1 MSRNTR
7 LRPCATNVAIS
18 RTSGQRMS
26 RSYDTSHRPP
36 ANPGSSCTR
45 PVIAASSAVGSGAG
59 TTQTRVPI
67 SAATRRKT
75 SEGRRARGA
84 SLEDEKTRMR
94 YRGVSGFGRGVGSST
109 GTGSGTASTSP
120 NVKSSPR
127 PAPVRHRRGAYTLPA
142 AVRPNS
148 RCVRKPRRVSEI
160 AAIPVSDDLVR
171 FGSRGALDS
180 AAVNAW
186 DRTAARVLAPRV
198 CVGERW
204 LMPLHQFA

>member
-1 MSRNTR
+1 MGDSPTGPTTGRRRSRWRTR
-7 LRPCATNVAIS
+7 PHRPMRRGDRATCRGTPACAPCATNVAIS

-59 TTQTRVPI
+59 TRQTRAPI

-94 YRGVSGFGRGVGSST
+94 YRGVSRFGRGVGSST

-148 RCVRKPRRVSEI
+148 RCVRQ
-160 AAIPVSDDLVR
+160 AAPGQRNRSHP
-171 FGSRGALDS
+171 G
-180 AAVNAW
+180 
-186 DRTAARVLAPRV
+186 
-198 CVGERW
+198 VG
-204 LMPLHQFA
+204 